1 MENLSLYDIDYSKEE
16 EIQAALQYELTRQF
30 ADKLVNEEAR
40 SKFDKVFKFGK
51 ELYYS
56 IGQNGKLTQTKR

>member
-51 ELYYS
+51 EQYYS
-56 IGQNGKLTQTKR
+56 IGQNGKLTQTTR